1 MATVDQKL
9 VRDLTMLLQTR
20 GIRLASRN
28 AATNT
33 DAFKVYAAADGDTL
47 SKDLA
52 IANATFLV
60 IEIDTDKLA
69 DLSDDKA
76 FGAED
81 MIVPDPD
88 RV

>member
-9 VRDLTMLLQTR
+9 IRDLTMLLQTR
-20 GIRLASRN
+20 GIRLASRG
-28 AATNT
+28 AADNT
-33 DAFKVYAAADGDTL
+33 DAFRVFTTESSSFDASDSAK
-47 SKDLA
+47 
-52 IANATFLV
+52 TFLV
-60 IEIDTDKLA
+60 LEFDNAKLTA
-69 DLSDDKA
+69 LSDDKA